1 MLCPLY
7 LSTGYLIQC
16 VNCDALVYFATMG
29 QKPFIHD
36 TARVDEPSH
45 LGEDT
50 NIWHFSHIMAGARI
64 GAGCNIGQNVY
75 IDAGVVIGD
84 GCKIQNNVSVYKG
97 VTLEDGVFC
106 GPSMVFT
113 NVINPR
119 AFIERKHEFRPTLVR
134 RGATL
139 GANCTIVC
147 GVTIGQYAL
156 IGAGSVVTRDVP
168 AHGLIY
174 GVPGRQAGWM
184 SEEGFILE
192 ADGDGFVCPESGKRY
207 NLTAGMLSPA

>member
-1 MLCPLY
+1 
-7 LSTGYLIQC
+7 
-16 VNCDALVYFATMG
+16 MG
-29 QKPFIHD
+29 QKPLIHE
-36 TARVDEPSH
+36 TAWVDEPSH
-45 LGEDT
+45 LGDDT
-50 NIWHFSHIMAGARI
+50 KIWHFTHVMAGARI

-147 GVTIGQYAL
+147 GVTIGAYAL

-168 AHGLIY
+168 DHALVY
-174 GVPGRQAGWM
+174 GVPGRQAGWV
-184 SEEGFILE
+184 SKEGFILD
-192 ADGDGFVCPESGKRY
+192 ADGDGFVCSESGKRY
-207 NLTAGMLSPA
+207 SLTDGMLLPA